1 VNEMKSTQSCD
12 FLDNL
17 QLFVLNMFT
26 ISKENN
32 FRLVRA
38 IENWNVI

>member
-1 VNEMKSTQSCD
+1 MKSTQSFD
-12 FLDNL
+12 FLNNS
-17 QLFVLNMFT
+17 QLFILNIFT

-38 IENWNVI
+38 IEN